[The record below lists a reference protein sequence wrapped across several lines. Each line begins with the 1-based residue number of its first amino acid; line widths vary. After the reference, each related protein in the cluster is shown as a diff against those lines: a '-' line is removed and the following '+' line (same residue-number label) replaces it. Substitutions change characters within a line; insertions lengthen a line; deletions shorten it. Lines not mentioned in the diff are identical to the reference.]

1 MRKTIEEYE
10 IGDQVDVF
18 PTDRDPFDEFTGLI
32 IKINTANDTVIVV
45 DDYQENW
52 TVSVRQINMAYNH
65 NDEEEDTLN
74 Y

>member
-1 MRKTIEEYE
+1 MRRTIEEYE

-32 IKINTANDTVIVV
+32 LKINTVNDTVIVV
-45 DDYQENW
+45 DDCQEHW
-52 TVSVRQINMAYNH
+52 TVCVRQINMAYNH
-65 NDEEEDTLN
+65 DDDEDDGLN